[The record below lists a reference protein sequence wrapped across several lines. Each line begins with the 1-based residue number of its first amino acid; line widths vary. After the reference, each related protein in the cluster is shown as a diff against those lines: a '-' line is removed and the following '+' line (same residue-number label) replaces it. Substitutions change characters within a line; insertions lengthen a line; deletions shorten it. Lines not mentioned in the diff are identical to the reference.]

1 MYHFAVAA
9 LLGLAT
15 LRVVDLV
22 EGLVPTVSRVRALLT
37 FALAIAAAVALD
49 FSVFAG
55 YDIPVRETW
64 MGTWGTGL
72 IIGALASAWQALF
85 AFLGAWGR
93 ATPVEHRDSRARVA
107 A

>member
-1 MYHFAVAA
+1 MYHFALAA
-9 LLGLAT
+9 LLALAT
-15 LRVVDLV
+15 LKVVDMLV
-22 EGLVPTVSRVRALLT
+22 GLVPTASRGRALLT
-37 FALAIAAAVALD
+37 FALAIGAAVALD

-72 IIGALASAWQALF
+72 IIGSLAAAWQALF
-85 AFLGAWGR
+85 GFLGAWGR
-93 ATPVEHRDSRARVA
+93 ETPVEHRDTRARVA

>member
-9 LLGLAT
+9 LLALAT
-15 LRVVDLV
+15 LKVIDLL
-22 EGLVPTVSRVRALLT
+22 EGLFPTVSRVRGLLT
-37 FALAIAAAVALD
+37 FALAIAVAVALD
-49 FSVFAG
+49 FSMFAG

-72 IIGALASAWQALF
+72 IIGALAAAWQVLF
-85 AFLGAWGR
+85 GFLGSGSRVA
-93 ATPVEHRDSRARVA
+93 PVEHRDTRTRVA

>member
-9 LLGLAT
+9 LLALAT
-15 LRVVDLV
+15 LKVVDLL
-22 EGLVPTVSRVRALLT
+22 EGLSPSVSRVRALLT
-37 FALAIAAAVALD
+37 FALAIGVAVALD

-55 YDIPVRETW
+55 YNIPVRETW

-72 IIGALASAWQALF
+72 IIGALAAAWQVLF
-85 AFLGAWGR
+85 GFLGTESR
-93 ATPVEHRDSRARVA
+93 AAPADHRDTRARVA

>member
-9 LLGLAT
+9 LLALAT
-15 LRVVDLV
+15 LKVVDLL
-22 EGLVPTVSRVRALLT
+22 EGLSPSVSRVRALLT
-37 FALAIAAAVALD
+37 FALAIGVAVALD

-55 YDIPVRETW
+55 YNIPVRETW

-72 IIGALASAWQALF
+72 IIGSLATAWQVLF
-85 AFLGAWGR
+85 GFLGASDR
-93 ATPVEHRDSRARVA
+93 ATPVEHRDTRARVA

>member
-1 MYHFAVAA
+1 MYTFAVAA
-9 LLGLAT
+9 LLALAT
-15 LRVVDLV
+15 LKVVDLL
-22 EGLVPTVSRVRALLT
+22 EGLVPGLSRGRSLVT
-37 FALAIAAAVALD
+37 FALAIAVAVAID

-72 IIGALASAWQALF
+72 MIGALTAAWQTLF
-85 AFLGAWGR
+85 GFLGSSVR
-93 ATPVEHRDSRARVA
+93 ENPVDHRDTRARVA

>member
-9 LLGLAT
+9 LLALAT
-15 LRVVDLV
+15 LKVVDLL
-22 EGLVPTVSRVRALLT
+22 EGLMPAVARFRSLLT
-37 FALAIAAAVALD
+37 FALAIGVAVALD

-55 YDIPVRETW
+55 YDITVRETW

-72 IIGALASAWQALF
+72 IIGALAAVWQALF
-85 AFLGAWGR
+85 VYLGASDR
-93 ATPVEHRDSRARVA
+93 KTPVEHRDTRARVA

>member
-9 LLGLAT
+9 LLALAT
-15 LRVVDLV
+15 LKVVDLL
-22 EGLVPTVSRVRALLT
+22 EGLMPAVSRGRALLT
-37 FALAIAAAVALD
+37 FALAIGAAVALD

-55 YDIPVRETW
+55 YGIAVRETW

-72 IIGALASAWQALF
+72 IIGSLATVWQVLF
-85 AFLGAWGR
+85 GFLGASDR
-93 ATPVEHRDSRARVA
+93 ATPVEHRDTRARVA

>member
-9 LLGLAT
+9 LLALAT
-15 LRVVDLV
+15 LKVVDLLV
-22 EGLVPTVSRVRALLT
+22 GLTPTVSRWRGLLT
-37 FALAIAAAVALD
+37 FALAIGAAVALD

-72 IIGALASAWQALF
+72 MIGSLAAAWQVLF
-85 AFLGAWGR
+85 GYLGSSGR
-93 ATPVEHRDSRARVA
+93 EAPVEHRDTRARVA

>member
-9 LLGLAT
+9 LLALAT
-15 LRVVDLV
+15 LKVVDLLD
-22 EGLVPTVSRVRALLT
+22 GLIPTLSRWRGLLT

-49 FSVFAG
+49 FSMFAG

-72 IIGALASAWQALF
+72 IIGSLVAAWQALF
-85 AFLGAWGR
+85 VFLGARGR
-93 ATPVEHRDSRARVA
+93 EVPAEHRDTRARVA